1 MRILLLITLLLPLFY
16 LQEPATADSRIVLR
30 AANRRPRP
38 LLGAHFNFADGPNEV
53 LLEMR
58 KPRLQD
64 SLAGIL
70 RDSGIEDL
78 RMSFHGYYSHMSPEA
93 TERLKRETRLSNQF
107 PWFPIE
113 DYISFIKKYRFT
125 TVLGLNVEEG
135 PDVAADLLERFK
147 RADALDL
154 ITSVELGNEPF
165 LSDRPWLPEE
175 YAERSADIIE
185 RIRPYGCKIAIAL
198 TVGKDRRNPV
208 GIPGDDYTER
218 TLRTL
223 ARRIDLKRSTD
234 LYGVVH
240 LYGRGVS
247 PKTIEQF
254 NRIVRRYSSMKYQV
268 TEYNIRLWMSKNP
281 HLTREYALEFA
292 RKLNQLLVHP
302 DITGLWIHSF
312 PYHSL
317 VYWTDGRVAT
327 VVGFND
333 PKLRGDDWHT
343 GWHLT
348 PAGRVHGYYQKWA
361 WSGEIVAFLDKDK
374 EQYWV
379 VDSSEHGL
387 LLSVLNTREAVLRKE
402 VEFQGRRLRVEV
414 SGHSVATY
422 RLDGTCVAVLKLD

>member
-1 MRILLLITLLLPLFY
+1 MRILLLITLLLPLFW
-16 LQEPATADSRIVLR
+16 LEPTSAADSRIVLR
-30 AANRRPRP
+30 AIARRPRP

-93 TERLKRETRLSNQF
+93 TERLKKETRLSNQF

-113 DYISFIKKYRFT
+113 DYIGFIKKYHFT
-125 TVLGLNVEEG
+125 TVLGVNVEEG
-135 PDVAADLLERFK
+135 PEVAADLLERFK

-208 GIPGDDYTER
+208 RIPGDEYSER

-223 ARRIDLKRSTD
+223 ARRIDLKHSTD
-234 LYGVVH
+234 LYGVIH
-240 LYGRGVS
+240 LYSKGVS

-254 NRIVRRYSSMKYQV
+254 NRIVRRYSNMKYQV
-268 TEYNIRLWMSKNP
+268 TEYNIRLWMSENP

-292 RKLNQLLVHP
+292 RKLNQLIVHP
-302 DITGLWIHSF
+302 DVTGLWIHSF

-327 VVGFND
+327 VVGFSD
-333 PKLRGDDWHT
+333 PKLRGDDWRA

-348 PAGRVHGYYQKWA
+348 PAGRIHSYYQKWA
-361 WSGEIVAFLDKDK
+361 WNGEIVAFLDKGK
-374 EQYWV
+374 EQYWI
-379 VDSSEHGL
+379 VDSREGL
-387 LLSVLNTREAVLRKE
+387 LLSILNTRDSAVRRE
-402 VEFQGRRLRVEV
+402 VEFQGRRLRVETP
-414 SGHSVATY
+414 GYSVATY
-422 RLDGTCVAVLKLD
+422 RLDGTRVAILKLD

>member
-1 MRILLLITLLLPLFY
+1 MRVYLFLVTLLLPLFW
-16 LQEPATADSRIVLR
+16 LEPASTADSRVLLKPTT
-30 AANRRPRP
+30 RRPRP

-93 TERLKRETRLSNQF
+93 TERLKKETRLSNQF

-113 DYISFIKKYRFT
+113 DYISFIKKYKFT

-135 PDVAADLLERFK
+135 PEVAADLLERFK

-165 LSDRPWLPEE
+165 LSDRPWLPED

-185 RIRPYGCKIAIAL
+185 RIRPYGRKIAIAL
-198 TVGKDRRNPV
+198 TVGKDKRNPV
-208 GIPGDDYTER
+208 RIAGDDYTER
-218 TLRTL
+218 ILRTL
-223 ARRIDLKRSTD
+223 ARRIDLKTSTD

-240 LYGRGVS
+240 LYSKGVS
-247 PKTIEQF
+247 PKTVEQF

-268 TEYNIRLWMSKNP
+268 TEYNIRLWMSQNP
-281 HLTREYALEFA
+281 HLTKEYALEFA
-292 RKLNQLLVHP
+292 RKLNLLLVHP
-302 DITGLWIHSF
+302 DVTGLWVHSF

-317 VYWTDGRVAT
+317 VYWTDGKVAT
-327 VVGFND
+327 VVGFTD
-333 PKLRGDDWHT
+333 PKLQGDDWRA

-361 WSGEIVAFLDKDK
+361 WNGEIVAFLDKDK

-379 VDSSEHGL
+379 VDAPDGL
-387 LLSVLNTREAVLRKE
+387 LLSVLNTRESTLRKD
-402 VEFQGRRLRVEV
+402 VEFQGSRLRVEV
-414 SGHSVATY
+414 AGYSVATY
-422 RLDGTCVAVLKLD
+422 RLDGTLLASLKLN